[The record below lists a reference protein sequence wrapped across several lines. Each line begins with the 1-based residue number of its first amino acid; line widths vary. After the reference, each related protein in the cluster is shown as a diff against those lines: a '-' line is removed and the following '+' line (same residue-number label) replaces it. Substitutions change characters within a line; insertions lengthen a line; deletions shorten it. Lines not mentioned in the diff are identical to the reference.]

1 MVKLKN
7 STWHPYC
14 YPHWTL
20 EMGYKLCHSLGF
32 RRLIQLQTIDIGQLQ
47 KRISQKFGKEK
58 VLVPVMHSD
67 NLSEQAAQK
76 DMLVLTGSPES
87 SGRSSVLKS
96 VSSQQFNC
104 EAGFISCLN

>member
-14 YPHWTL
+14 YEHWTL

-32 RRLIQLQTIDIGQLQ
+32 RRLIQLQTIDISQLQ

-58 VLVPVMHSD
+58 VLVPVVHAD

-76 DMLVLTGSPES
+76 DMLVLTGSAES
-87 SGRSSVLKS
+87 TGSSVLKT
-96 VSSQQFNC
+96 VSSQQFSC